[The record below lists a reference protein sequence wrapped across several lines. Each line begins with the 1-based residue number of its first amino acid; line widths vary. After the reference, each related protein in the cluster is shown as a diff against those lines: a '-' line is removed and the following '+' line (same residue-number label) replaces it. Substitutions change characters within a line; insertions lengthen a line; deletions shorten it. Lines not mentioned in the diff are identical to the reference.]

1 MLRRRDRSV
10 CSAQGSALG
19 LDQGRVE
26 LEGTV
31 YLNGQT
37 LEAYIQ
43 KIVAEMLG

>member
-1 MLRRRDRSV
+1 MCIRDRSGP
-10 CSAQGSALG
+10 GSALA

-43 KIVAEMLG
+43 RVVAEMLG